1 MRRIL
6 PIITLCLLAGCGETD
21 RPPVDLLVTNARLV
35 TGTGKVIP
43 RGAISIR
50 EGRIEAIMEGDAVG
64 TAERVIDAGGR
75 TVLPGLIDTHRH
87 ILVWSFA
94 RSEAD
99 LRSYMDTEL
108 PGLLEGLLASGLTT
122 VMSPG
127 DFVPEIFEIRQRLS
141 EGDLL
146 GPRLLAAGRA
156 FTGPGG
162 HPVGS
167 LVCRGDPF
175 CVSRLAVDVV
185 DPALVRAEV
194 KRDVEMGADFI
205 KVVVDQFI
213 VPDTLID
220 DAIFEAIGDETDA
233 LQIPLIVHSSIAG
246 EVARVVGA
254 GADKLVHGPLG
265 SVKESGAAPLLVQH
279 GVPVASTVSWST
291 PDYAAA
297 TEEPWNE
304 AEYRQ
309 KLVNIPYL
317 IDSGVVVAFGTDS
330 PPPLGLTEFMYEVE
344 ALGTVLSPREVI
356 ESMTIQA
363 ARFLGVEDRL
373 GTLEPG
379 KVADLVLVDG
389 DPLEDLAALGNVVM
403 VVKEGAV
410 AVDNR

>member
-1 MRRIL
+1 MRWIL

-21 RPPVDLLVTNARLV
+21 RPPADLLVTNARLV
-35 TGTGKVIP
+35 TGTGEVIP

-175 CVSRLAVDVV
+175 CCSRLAVDVV

-246 EVARVVGA
+246 GGGEGRWRGRRQTGA
-254 GADKLVHGPLG
+254 WSLG
-265 SVKESGAAPLLVQH
+265 IREGVRGCTTPRAAWCSRRFH
-279 GVPVASTVSWST
+279 GV
-291 PDYAAA
+291 
-297 TEEPWNE
+297 
-304 AEYRQ
+304 
-309 KLVNIPYL
+309 
-317 IDSGVVVAFGTDS
+317 
-330 PPPLGLTEFMYEVE
+330 
-344 ALGTVLSPREVI
+344 
-356 ESMTIQA
+356 
-363 ARFLGVEDRL
+363 
-373 GTLEPG
+373 
-379 KVADLVLVDG
+379 
-389 DPLEDLAALGNVVM
+389 M
-403 VVKEGAV
+403 VYT
-410 AVDNR
+410 